1 MVQKYKSFRQ
11 KYQTFVYNGYT
22 VTEDDNK
29 IDIVYDFEVPGLSKF
44 APTWSFPKKSGD
56 GAFNDDTVFKKL
68 AFSLGMVELVSYW
81 KIACPPKVMVKC
93 GYLDND
99 MIRWWKSLYFN
110 GLGEF
115 YYTNGIT
122 NENENDFMEIVVES
136 GENRDVENAY
146 VRSDEQK
153 NLNGCLIP
161 IGGGKDS
168 ALTLDILKGEKETN
182 CCYIINPRGATIET
196 YKAAGYNDE
205 KVIAAKRTLDKNMLE
220 LNKAGYLNGHTP
232 FSAIVAFSATIAAY
246 INGLKYIV
254 LSNESSANEST
265 VEGSYVNH
273 QYSKS
278 FRFEKDFHD
287 YEAKYIKSGTY
298 YFSLLRPM
306 SEFQIAEHFSKCKE
320 YHDIFKSCNVG
331 SKEDIWC
338 GHCPK
343 CLFVWLILS
352 PFLSQKR
359 LTEIFGRNMADDP
372 EMKHYFSQLIG
383 MEKEKPFECVGS
395 RDEINAAITLTIRD
409 FDKGINK
416 GDRLP
421 YLFNYYIELGM
432 YDKNLSQC
440 ERYFDFFDDENLIP
454 DKYMELLNR
463 RGIGSTK

>member
-1 MVQKYKSFRQ
+1 MVQKYKSFRE
-11 KYQTFVYNGYT
+11 KYKTFIYNGYT
-22 VTEDDNK
+22 VTDSDEK

-44 APTWSFPKKSGD
+44 APTWSFPKKNGKDSYV
-56 GAFNDDTVFKKL
+56 NDTVFDKL

-81 KIACPPKVMVKC
+81 KIACPPKVIVKC
-93 GYLDND
+93 GILDEE
-99 MIRWWKSLYFN
+99 MIDWWKSLYFN

-115 YYTNGIT
+115 YYTNGIMD
-122 NENENDFMEIVVES
+122 ENEKDFMDIVVEY
-136 GENRDVENAY
+136 ED
-146 VRSDEQK
+146 RSSLTMIEAK
-153 NLNGCLIP
+153 KELNGCLIP

-168 ALTLDILKGEKETN
+168 ALSLDILKGEKDTN

-196 YKAAGYNDE
+196 YKAAGYSDN
-205 KVIAAKRTLDKNMLE
+205 KVIAARRTLDKNMLK

-246 INGLKYIV
+246 VNGLKYIV

-278 FRFEKDFHD
+278 FKFEKDFHQ
-287 YEAKYIKSGTY
+287 YEKTYINSGTY

-306 SEFQIAEHFSKCKE
+306 SEFQIAMNFSKCIE

-338 GHCPK
+338 GNCPK
-343 CLFVWLILS
+343 CLFVWLIMS
-352 PFLSQKR
+352 PFISQKR
-359 LTEIFGRNMADDP
+359 LAEIFGRNMADDP
-372 EMKHYFSQLIG
+372 EMKFYFSQLIG

-409 FDKGINK
+409 FEKAINK
-416 GDRLP
+416 GDSLP
-421 YLFNYYIELGM
+421 YLFNYYIEIGM
-432 YDKNLSQC
+432 YNKNLAGC
-440 ERYFDFFDDENLIP
+440 EKYFDFYDDENLIP
-454 DKYMELLNR
+454 EKYLKLLR
-463 RGIGSTK
+463 ERGIKKA